1 MAQGPMPPVLLTH
14 AEYCEWYQNQG
25 EQGCVWEYWGWD
37 SDTGWALIT
46 TDGSC

>member
-1 MAQGPMPPVLLTH
+1 MPPVLLTH

-37 SDTGWALIT
+37 ADTGWVLLT